1 MKNND
6 LYNKSNRATYCPED
20 DKLRLYVGRVPRP
33 EYDALRAEGWTSTP
47 KQSEAGQGE
56 FSAVWNVEREDTALS
71 YAGEI
76 DDEDTPPTERA
87 ADRAERFGGYRDK
100 RTEEAT
106 GHADSYDSGPQAHG
120 YQSEKRAQRAAA
132 RHDRQADRALTQWDK
147 AEYWTER
154 TAGVIANALHRS
166 SPAVRMGR
174 IKTLEADLRKLE
186 KSWLE
191 SVAEEQARFDAMRSV
206 VEHAAGS
213 GEKFAPMEKHDFLW
227 TLSSIR
233 QKDGTPEDATSTPE
247 QIARAVVSSALGS
260 SYGTPEAWEAI
271 AKEAREGTRPA
282 LTIAQE
288 WLEGRTRPAEW
299 DPESSRAC
307 RHLRMRLAYE
317 MQMLEAQGGRAALV
331 EMVPGGFLGTHQ
343 IVKVNKS
350 NATGRVVS
358 VGIMLPTH
366 GRNKWGNES
375 PGEPALRL
383 EIINIERMKQDTYRA
398 PTPEELAAFEAAKKA
413 EKTARPKSIAPAL
426 INPTLEDAQRLQAL
440 FNAENDSCGWSKLN
454 PAPPSEVRQMTQ
466 EQYSKISGGA
476 YASAETSEICALGKR
491 PDPSNRWTSKGEAR
505 NKAIGPVVC
514 KVRTASPGNYGARRI
529 IHITDKPAKPL
540 PAAMWTPAE
549 TVTPD
554 HATA

>member
-6 LYNKSNRATYCPED
+6 LYNESNRATYCPED

-33 EYDALRAEGWTSTP
+33 EYDALRAEGWQTTA
-47 KQSEAGQGE
+47 KQDCD
-56 FSAVWNVEREDTALS
+56 FSAVWSIERENTALS

-87 ADRAERFGGYRDK
+87 ADRAERFSGYRDK

-106 GHADSYDSGPQAHG
+106 GHADDYDSGPQAHG

-132 RHDRQADRALTQWDK
+132 RHDRQADLALTQWDK
-147 AEYWTER
+147 ADYWTER
-154 TAGVIANALHRS
+154 TAGVIANALHKS

-174 IKTLEADLRKLE
+174 IKTLEAELRKLE
-186 KSWLE
+186 KSWVE
-191 SVAEEQARFDAMRSV
+191 STAEEQARFDAMRSV

-213 GEKFAPMEKHDFLW
+213 GEKFVPMEKHDFLW

-233 QKDGTPEDATSTPE
+233 QKDGTPEDATSTTE

-260 SYGTPEAWEAI
+260 GWGNPKAWEAL

-282 LTIAQE
+282 LAIAQE

-398 PTPEELAAFEAAKKA
+398 PTPEEAEAYAASVKA
-413 EKTARPKSIAPAL
+413 EKAARPKSTAPPL

-440 FNAENDSCGWSKLN
+440 FNAEAVRYWEKAHGRPLAGAPSYYTPPEVGEVQELTQAQYSAASKGSYARHETREICQGGAVASKSWNRKN
-454 PAPPSEVRQMTQ
+454 PAPV
-466 EQYSKISGGA
+466 I
-476 YASAETSEICALGKR
+476 
-491 PDPSNRWTSKGEAR
+491 
-505 NKAIGPVVC
+505 C
-514 KVRTASPGNYGARRI
+514 KVRVTGYNPHIVVR
-529 IHITDKPAKPL
+529 ITDKPAKPL
-540 PAAMWTPAE
+540 PAAMWTSPE
-549 TVTPD
+549 TVAPENV
-554 HATA
+554 TA